1 MCNDPAGRI
10 RGMKL
15 VPEFTGWWP
24 DIGKKLPMDRC
35 ILSKSSS
42 KINRDD
48 SQELTPE
55 IDMRT
60 KKCCIYN
67 TQKEDIVVE

>member
-1 MCNDPAGRI
+1 
-10 RGMKL
+10 MKL
-15 VPEFTGWWP
+15 VPEFTGRQS

-48 SQELTPE
+48 SQELHHE

-67 TQKEDIVVE
+67 IQKEDIVIE

>member
-1 MCNDPAGRI
+1 
-10 RGMKL
+10 MKL
-15 VPEFTGWWP
+15 VTEFTGRQL
-24 DIGKKLPMDRC
+24 DTGKKLPMDRC

-48 SQELTPE
+48 SQELPPE

-67 TQKEDIVVE
+67 IQKEDIVVE

>member
-1 MCNDPAGRI
+1 
-10 RGMKL
+10 MKL
-15 VPEFTGWWP
+15 VPEFTGRQS

-48 SQELTPE
+48 SQESPPE
-55 IDMRT
+55 IDMQA
-60 KKCCIYN
+60 KNGCIYN
-67 TQKEDIVVE
+67 IQKGNIVVK

>member
-1 MCNDPAGRI
+1 
-10 RGMKL
+10 MKL

-48 SQELTPE
+48 SQESPFE
-55 IDMRT
+55 IDMQT
-60 KKCCIYN
+60 KNSCIYN
-67 TQKEDIVVE
+67 IQKGNIVVN